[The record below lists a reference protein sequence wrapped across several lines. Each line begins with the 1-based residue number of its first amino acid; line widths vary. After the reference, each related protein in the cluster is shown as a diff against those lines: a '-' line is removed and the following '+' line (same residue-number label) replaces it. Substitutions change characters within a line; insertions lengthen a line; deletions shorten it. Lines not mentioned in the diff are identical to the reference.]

1 MANLLHLHLNSSAP
15 AKEANVKSVCNSLK
29 KKLQET
35 HPELNVANELKT
47 INNGFQITCTGWVF
61 DIVRYQKWV
70 RLDILKS
77 GEKQAKFYKTNA
89 PEVRDVV
96 TLFLS
101 KINEALAKEAVEQP
115 AETAEPVKAVTPLKW
130 VAEDGVSGTSGWYAY
145 LDNPDG
151 TSERLAHVAT
161 CGMIWF
167 EDKDIAQLD
176 RIKINDKAARIYR
189 EWQQGYAK
197 ADDSEKEATFIKPN
211 LTMQDNMAMSRDLK
225 KVEMRE
231 KQPEKYKK
239 YPTREEWLETWKN
252 EMFEL
257 LKQDGYKYPTEI
269 STNSNKRKGERI
281 MKTLK
286 MNSAKVEREP
296 GEPNPFYPDSELA
309 LPVTTE
315 EVATALAEALSRD
328 ADTGQLV
335 IKAPENEDPKAPY
348 LIYVTAAGYNDNAL
362 IADGDGNANVY
373 VTLVNGNY
381 DQTAEQKMKLFEVVD
396 YIESMV
402 EMPMNSNRKTYLR
415 RKLDAMKGLN
425 CGAQVDHRNDWIFE
439 VSGKELKGYF
449 YNPYDYENDKPS
461 TEFKGQ
467 VRRYLEDGSHKD
479 TYFDCEAKDH
489 TDLVKKVEA
498 EYNVSGLSVRR
509 VGNGPATSE
518 DVDWRDY
525 TNLNSSRYRRNRG
538 RLNSAKLPVGAT
550 SKSEVDN
557 EFMNDVDSILSL
569 STGDTIDVDAAY
581 LAYNPETKELILS
594 DESETTL
601 DSGYVIIGKFTPDSD
616 ALAQIV
622 GKEPELEPG
631 EEMPE
636 DENVEPESEPLD
648 DAEPVRDSHVPAPE
662 EDEEPASEGG
672 IF

>member
-101 KINEALAKEAVEQP
+101 KINEALAKDAVEQP
-115 AETAEPVKAVTPLKW
+115 AETAEPVKTVTPLKW

-145 LDNPDG
+145 LENPDG

-189 EWQQGYAK
+189 EWQQGYVK
-197 ADDSEKEATFIKPN
+197 ADDAEKEATFIKPN

-362 IADGDGNANVY
+362 IAEGDSNANVY

-415 RKLDAMKGLN
+415 RKLD
-425 CGAQVDHRNDWIFE
+425 Q
-439 VSGKELKGYF
+439 
-449 YNPYDYENDKPS
+449 
-461 TEFKGQ
+461 
-467 VRRYLEDGSHKD
+467 
-479 TYFDCEAKDH
+479 
-489 TDLVKKVEA
+489 
-498 EYNVSGLSVRR
+498 
-509 VGNGPATSE
+509 
-518 DVDWRDY
+518 
-525 TNLNSSRYRRNRG
+525 
-538 RLNSAKLPVGAT
+538 LNSAKLPVGAT

-601 DSGYVIIGKFTPDSD
+601 DSGYVIIGKFTPDND
-616 ALAQIV
+616 ALAQIA
-622 GKEPELEPG
+622 GKEPELEPD

-636 DENVEPESEPLD
+636 DENAEPESEPLD

-662 EDEEPASEGG
+662 EEEESAEGG